1 MEPIK
6 VDFTGNGGNGKGSGK
21 NAYLVP
27 KKAGLKM
34 LITVI
39 GTIIGGAIAYYFM
52 LPPLN
57 FKSTDTYMFLGTVI
71 AIFVALLF
79 VTSSAYVK
87 PEYTPY
93 VKKKSFIP
101 LVLAAVLVVVVG
113 VGFVVSS
120 VFFRAK
126 TYSNIIDVDESKS
139 FASDIAEAD
148 FSNVPVLDDDSA
160 KALANRTLGDL
171 AAIGKVSQFEISTA
185 FTQINY
191 KNNPVKLTTL
201 AYGDVFKWL
210 KNTKSGLPGY
220 VVVNMVTQ
228 KAELV
233 TLPEGEYIKYATTEH
248 FGKYLMRHVRFSYPT
263 YIFDTPR
270 FEIDESG
277 RPFWLCTVLDKTIG
291 LFGGTDVKGVVIVD
305 AITGEMTEYTV
316 DEVKTSKELQWID
329 GIYSDALLVEQFN
342 YYGRYKNGFI
352 NSVIGQEGVKVAT
365 EGRNFIAKDDDVYAY
380 TGVTSA
386 GNDQAIIG
394 FVLMNMRTKEA
405 NFYEVS
411 GAKEMS
417 AQSSAQGEVQDYK
430 YRATFPILLN
440 ISGEPTYFMSLKDS
454 DNLVKRYAMV
464 NVENYQVVA
473 TGTTIAECTKDYVD
487 SLKMNNIKID
497 VDIDEI
503 ENATSNTEE
512 ADKPTAELAKK
523 KGVIDDIRTAVI
535 DGNSVYYISLE
546 GVSAYFTIK
555 ASDEQS
561 VVILNKGDT
570 VTVSFDK
577 QKAADKII
585 EAESITK

>member
-27 KKAGLKM
+27 QKAGLKM
-34 LITVI
+34 LISII

-57 FKSTDTYMFLGTVI
+57 FKSTDTYMFLGTVL

-79 VTSSAYVK
+79 VTSSAHIK
-87 PEYTPY
+87 PEYVPY
-93 VKKKSFIP
+93 VKKKS
-101 LVLAAVLVVVVG
+101 LVPVILAGVLVVVVG

-126 TYSNIIDVDESKS
+126 TYSNIISVDESKS

-148 FSNVPVLDDDSA
+148 FSSVPVLDNDSA

-263 YIFDTPR
+263 CIFDTPR

-305 AITGEMTEYTV
+305 AITGEMKEYSV
-316 DEVKTSKELQWID
+316 DEMKTSTELQWID
-329 GIYSDALLVEQFN
+329 GIYSDTLLVEQFN
-342 YYGRYKNGFI
+342 YYGQYKNGFI
-352 NSVIGQEGVKVAT
+352 NSVLGQEGVKVAT
-365 EGRNFIAKDDDVYAY
+365 EGTNYIAKDDDVYVY

-386 GNDQAIIG
+386 GNDQAIVG

-411 GAKEMS
+411 GAKEYS
-417 AQSSAQGEVQDYK
+417 AMVSAQGEVQNYK
-430 YRATFPILLN
+430 YQATFPILLN

-454 DNLVKRYAMV
+454 DSLVRRYAMV
-464 NVENYQVVA
+464 NVQNYQVVSI
-473 TGTTIAECTKDYVD
+473 GEKISDCTKKYVD
-487 SLKMNNIKID
+487 TLKQNNIKID

-503 ENATSNTEE
+503 ENATNNNGE
-512 ADKPTAELAKK
+512 ADEPEVALLTKS
-523 KGVIDDIRTAVI
+523 GVIDDIRTAVI
-535 DGNSVYYISLE
+535 DGDSVYYISLE
-546 GVSAYFTIK
+546 NDNAYFSIK
-555 ASDEQS
+555 ASDEEG
-561 VVILNKGDT
+561 VVILNVGET
-570 VTVSFDK
+570 VTVSYEE
-577 QKAADKII
+577 AEGAII
-585 EAESITK
+585 EAESIKK

>member
-6 VDFTGNGGNGKGSGK
+6 VDFTGNGGNGKGNGK

-27 KKAGLKM
+27 SKAGLRM
-34 LITVI
+34 LISII

-57 FKSTDTYMFLGTVI
+57 FKSTDTYMFIGTVI
-71 AIFVALLF
+71 AIFIALLF
-79 VTSSAYVK
+79 VTSSAYAK

-93 VKKKSFIP
+93 VRKKSIIP
-101 LVLAAVLVVVVG
+101 LALAAVLVVVVG
-113 VGFVVSS
+113 IGFVVSS

-148 FSNVPVLDDDSA
+148 FSNVPVLDNDSA

-233 TLPEGEYIKYATTEH
+233 TLPEGEYIRYATTEH

-263 YIFDTPR
+263 HIFDTPR
-270 FEIDESG
+270 FEIDENG
-277 RPFWLCTVLDKTIG
+277 RPYWLCTVLDKTIG
-291 LFGGTDVKGVVIVD
+291 LFGGADVKGVVIVD

-329 GIYSDALLVEQFN
+329 GIYSEALLVEQFN

-352 NSVIGQEGVKVAT
+352 NSVLGQEGVRVAT
-365 EGRNFIAKDDDVYAY
+365 EGTNFIAKDDDVYAY

-394 FVLMNMRTKEA
+394 FVLMNMRTKAA

-430 YRATFPILLN
+430 YKATFPILLN

-464 NVENYQVVA
+464 NVENYQVVS

-487 SLKMNNIKID
+487 TLKQNNIKID

-503 ENATSNTEE
+503 ENATNSTEQ
-512 ADKPTAELAKK
+512 ADKPETVLEKK

-546 GVSAYFTIK
+546 GDGRYFSVK
-555 ASDEQS
+555 ASDAEG
-561 VVILNKGDT
+561 VVILNEGDT
-570 VTVSFDK
+570 VTVSYDK
-577 QKAADKII
+577 AKADNKII
-585 EAESITK
+585 EADSIK

>member
-6 VDFTGNGGNGKGSGK
+6 VDFTGNGGNGKGAGK

-34 LITVI
+34 LISII

-57 FKSTDTYMFLGTVI
+57 FKSTDTYMFLGTVL

-79 VTSSAYVK
+79 VTSSAHIR

-93 VKKKSFIP
+93 VKKKATVPVIIA
-101 LVLAAVLVVVVG
+101 LILAVIVG
-113 VGFVVSS
+113 IGYVVSS
-120 VFFRAK
+120 EFFRAK
-126 TYSNIIDVDESKS
+126 TYSNIIDVDETKS

-148 FSNVPVLDDDSA
+148 FSNVPVLDNASA

-201 AYGDVFKWL
+201 AYGDLFKWL

-277 RPFWLCTVLDKTIG
+277 RPYWLCTVLDKTIG

-305 AITGEMTEYTV
+305 AITGEMNEYTV
-316 DEVKTSKELQWID
+316 DEVKTSAELQWID
-329 GIYSDALLVEQFN
+329 GIYSDTLLVEQFN
-342 YYGRYKNGFI
+342 YYGQYKNGFI
-352 NSVIGQEGVKVAT
+352 NSILGQEGVKVAT
-365 EGRNFIAKDDDVYAY
+365 EGTNYIAKDDDVYAY

-386 GNDQAIIG
+386 SNDQAIVG

-411 GAKEMS
+411 GAKEYS
-417 AQSSAQGEVQDYK
+417 AMASAQGEVQNYK
-430 YRATFPILLN
+430 YQATFPILLN

-454 DNLVKRYAMV
+454 DSLVRRYAMV
-464 NVENYQVVA
+464 NVQNYQVVSI
-473 TGTTIAECTKDYVD
+473 GTTIAECTKQYVD
-487 SLKMNNIKID
+487 TLKMNNIKID

-503 ENATSNTEE
+503 ENATNNTEDE
-512 ADKPTAELAKK
+512 GDELEVAILTKS
-523 KGVIDDIRTAVI
+523 GAIDDIRTAVI
-535 DGNSVYYISLE
+535 NGNSVYYISLAE
-546 GVSAYFTIK
+546 DNTYYAIK
-555 ASDEQS
+555 ASDEEG
-561 VVILNKGDT
+561 VVILNVGDT
-570 VTVSFDK
+570 VTVSYE
-577 QKAADKII
+577 KAEGGIVD
-585 EAESITK
+585 AESISK

>member
-6 VDFTGNGGNGKGSGK
+6 VDFTGSGGNGKGSGK
-21 NAYLVP
+21 NAYLAP

-34 LITVI
+34 LISII

-57 FKSTDTYMFLGTVI
+57 FKSTDTYMFLGTVL
-71 AIFVALLF
+71 AIFVILLF
-79 VTSSAYVK
+79 VTSSAHIK
-87 PEYTPY
+87 PEYVPY
-93 VKKKSFIP
+93 VKKKSLVPAIIAGV
-101 LVLAAVLVVVVG
+101 LVLIVG
-113 VGFVVSS
+113 VGYLASS

-126 TYSNIIDVDESKS
+126 TYSNIITVDDTKS

-148 FSNVPVLDDDSA
+148 FSNVPVLDNDSA

-201 AYGDVFKWL
+201 AYGDVFKWF
-210 KNTKSGLPGY
+210 KNTRNGLPGY
-220 VVVNMVTQ
+220 VVVNMVSQ

-277 RPFWLCTVLDKTIG
+277 RPYWLCTVLDKTIG

-305 AITGEMTEYTV
+305 AITGDMTEYTV
-316 DEVKTSKELQWID
+316 DQVKTSKELQWID

-342 YYGRYKNGFI
+342 YYGQYKNGFI
-352 NSVIGQEGVKVAT
+352 NSVLGQEGVKVAT
-365 EGRNFIAKDDDVYAY
+365 EGTNYIAKDDDVYAY

-411 GAKEMS
+411 GAKEYS
-417 AQSSAQGEVQDYK
+417 AMSSAQGEVQDYK
-430 YRATFPILLN
+430 YAATFPILLN

-464 NVENYQVVA
+464 NVENYQVVS

-487 SLKMNNIKID
+487 TLKNNNIKID

-503 ENATSNTEE
+503 ENATNNTDSEDE
-512 ADKPTAELAKK
+512 PELELESK

-535 DGNSVYYISLE
+535 GGDSVYYISLE
-546 GVSAYFTIK
+546 GDSKYFSIK
-555 ASDEQS
+555 ASEEEG
-561 VVILNKGDT
+561 VVILNKGDK
-570 VTVSFDK
+570 VTVSYE
-577 QKAADKII
+577 KADGEII
-585 EAESITK
+585 AAKSVK